1 MDKPWD
7 WSWGLSQNKNITM
20 EFIEKHSDKPW
31 SWFGISFN
39 PNLTMEFI
47 EKYPDKE
54 WSWAAISSNEN
65 ITIEIIENNPDI
77 DLSKINQLNTK
88 DSIPWDWEN
97 ISSNKNITLD
107 VLKKYP
113 DKPWNLYWLNDLQ
126 LKKEKEKFLLNRHR
140 QFIKENLKE
149 ELAMIAL
156 HPLKIKKYLSM
167 GYDIEKLDEIM

>member
-1 MDKPWD
+1 M
-7 WSWGLSQNKNITM
+7 
-20 EFIEKHSDKPW
+20 
-31 SWFGISFN
+31 
-39 PNLTMEFI
+39 
-47 EKYPDKE
+47 
-54 WSWAAISSNEN
+54 
-65 ITIEIIENNPDI
+65 EIIENNPDI

-88 DSIPWDWEN
+88 YSIPWDWEN

-167 GYDIEKLDEIM
+167 GYDIEKLYEIM